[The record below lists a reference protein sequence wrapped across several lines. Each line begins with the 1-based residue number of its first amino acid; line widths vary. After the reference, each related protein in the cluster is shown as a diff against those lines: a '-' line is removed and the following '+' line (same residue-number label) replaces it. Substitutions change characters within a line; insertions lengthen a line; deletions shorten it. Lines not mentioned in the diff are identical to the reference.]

1 MKKTDQELLDC
12 YFQGR
17 ASDEEVAELE
27 QRMLAAADLRQRYL
41 HEAMC
46 EADLRSL
53 ALRDKELI
61 PMPQADR
68 KRRPALALVAGA
80 AAAVLVLATILTLKD
95 DRPASVGRIVSSEFA
110 GWQSDQPTI
119 VGAEFGPGTYLL
131 QSGVATLEF
140 HSGAEMVLEGPAKI
154 EVVSEMQVIFD
165 YGNASFHVPESAV
178 GFQIDTRYGHIVDHG
193 TRFSLSL
200 GKESDEARLAV
211 REGEIAIHHS
221 NGEVKHLFTD
231 ETARIDEKQLQSS
244 NDPASEG
251 ELDARE
257 PFVTL
262 GTGGRETSIIYKD
275 RHRKTKLSSDILMV
289 KHATWNPWEKSNSN
303 LPNAVGADADHNR
316 PTHVD
321 RRALLAFD
329 VSGIDLEKIAEARLI
344 LNVVP
349 TGLGMVT
356 AMPKVSEFGLYG
368 IPDDE
373 REQWPNSGLRWVN
386 APKLEESMPLATFPV
401 PRAEQRAVVI
411 LDTPQ
416 LLAFLKADQ
425 SGEVGFMI
433 HCETPGSTLVHGFAS
448 SQHRE
453 AAGPVLELVMREQ
466 K

>member
-154 EVVSEMQVIFD
+154 EVVSEMRVIFD
-165 YGNASFHVPESAV
+165 YGNASFNVPDSAV

-200 GKESDEARLAV
+200 SEDDQEARLAV

-221 NGEVKHLFTD
+221 SGEVKHLFTD
-231 ETARIDEKQLQSS
+231 ETARIDAKQLQSGT
-244 NDPASEG
+244 DPAAEG
-251 ELDARE
+251 GLDARE
-257 PFVTL
+257 AIMAL
-262 GTGGRETSIIYKD
+262 GTGGRETSIIYND

-289 KHATWNPWEKSNSN
+289 KHATWNR
-303 LPNAVGADADHNR
+303 AHADHNR
-316 PTHVD
+316 PTPVD

-329 VSGIDLEKIAEARLI
+329 VSGLDLETVAEARLI
-344 LNVVP
+344 LNAVP

-373 REQWPNSGLRWVN
+373 REHWPNSGLRWVN
-386 APKLEESMPLATFPV
+386 APKLEESMRLATFPV

-411 LDTPQ
+411 LDTPE

-425 SGEVGFMI
+425 SGEVGFLI

-453 AAGPVLELVMREQ
+453 AAGPVLELVM
-466 K
+466 KKY

>member
-1 MKKTDQELLDC
+1 MKKTDQELLDG

-17 ASDEEVAELE
+17 ASDDEITELE
-27 QRMLAAADLRQRYL
+27 KRMLADEDLRQRYL

-46 EADLRSL
+46 ETDLRSM
-53 ALRDKELI
+53 ALREKEVI

-68 KRRPALALVAGA
+68 KLRPAVALLAGA
-80 AAAVLVLATILTLKD
+80 AAAVLVLATILTLKG
-95 DRPASVGRIVSSEFA
+95 DRAASVGRIVSSELA

-165 YGNASFHVPESAV
+165 YGNASFNVPESAV
-178 GFQIDTRYGHIVDHG
+178 GFQVDTRYGHIVDHG

-200 GKESDEARLAV
+200 GEESNEARLAV
-211 REGEIAIHHS
+211 NEGEVAIHHS
-221 NGEVKHLFTD
+221 GGEVKHLFTS
-231 ETARIDEKQLQSS
+231 ETALIDEKQLRSS
-244 NDPASEG
+244 NDPTAEG
-251 ELDARE
+251 GLDARE
-257 PFVTL
+257 AIVAL
-262 GTGGRETSIIYKD
+262 GTGGRETSIIYYD
-275 RHRKTKLSSDILMV
+275 QYRKSKLSPDILMV
-289 KHATWNPWEKSNSN
+289 KHVDPN
-303 LPNAVGADADHNR
+303 LVKHVDPSR
-316 PTHVD
+316 PAHVD

-329 VSGIDLEKIAEARLI
+329 VSGIDLEKIVGARLI
-344 LNVVP
+344 LNAVP

-356 AMPKVSEFGLYG
+356 DMPKVSEFGLYG
-368 IPDDE
+368 LPDDE
-373 REQWPNSGLRWVN
+373 REQWPDSGLRWVN
-386 APKLEESMPLATFPV
+386 APKLEESMRLATFPV

-411 LDTPQ
+411 LDTPE

-453 AAGPVLELVMREQ
+453 AAGPVLELVMGEQ
-466 K
+466 N

>member
-17 ASDEEVAELE
+17 ASDDEITELE
-27 QRMLAAADLRQRYL
+27 KRMLADEDLRQRYL

-46 EADLRSL
+46 ETDLRSL
-53 ALRDKELI
+53 ALREKEVI

-68 KRRPALALVAGA
+68 KPRPAVALLAGA

-131 QSGVATLEF
+131 QRGIATLGF

-165 YGNASFHVPESAV
+165 YGNASFNVPESAV
-178 GFQIDTRYGHIVDHG
+178 GFQVDTRYGNIVDHG

-200 GKESDEARLAV
+200 GEESNEARLAV
-211 REGEIAIHHS
+211 NEGEVAIHHS
-221 NGEVKHLFTD
+221 SGEVKHLFTS
-231 ETARIDEKQLQSS
+231 ETALIDEKKFRSS
-244 NDPASEG
+244 NDPTAEG
-251 ELDARE
+251 GLGTRE
-257 PFVTL
+257 AIMAL
-262 GTGGRETSIIYKD
+262 GTGGRETSIIYD
-275 RHRKTKLSSDILMV
+275 DQHRKTKLSSDILMV
-289 KHATWNPWEKSNSN
+289 KHVDHN
-303 LPNAVGADADHNR
+303 LVKHHADHNR
-316 PTHVD
+316 PAPVD

-329 VSGIDLEKIAEARLI
+329 VSGIDLEKVAEVRLI
-344 LNVVP
+344 LNAVP

-356 AMPKVSEFGLYG
+356 DMPRVSEFGLYG
-368 IPDDE
+368 LPDDE
-373 REQWPNSGLRWVN
+373 REHWPNSGLKWVN
-386 APKLEESMPLATFPV
+386 APKLEESMRLATFPV
-401 PRAEQRAVVI
+401 PRAKQRAAVT
-411 LDTPQ
+411 LDTPE
-416 LLAFLKADQ
+416 LLAFLKADE

-453 AAGPVLELVMREQ
+453 AAGPVLELEMRERN
-466 K
+466 

>member
-17 ASDEEVAELE
+17 ASDDEISELE
-27 QRMLAAADLRQRYL
+27 QRLLADEDLRQRYL

-46 EADLRSL
+46 ETDLRSL
-53 ALRDKELI
+53 ALREENVVTI
-61 PMPQADR
+61 PPEPR
-68 KRRPALALVAGA
+68 KKRSALTLVMGA
-80 AAAVLVLATILTLKD
+80 AAAVVAVMTIISLNDSRAET
-95 DRPASVGRIVSSEFA
+95 VGRILSSELA

-131 QSGVATLEF
+131 QRGVATLGF

-165 YGNASFHVPESAV
+165 YGNASFNVPESAV
-178 GFQIDTRYGHIVDHG
+178 GFQVDTRYGNIVDHG

-200 GKESDEARLAV
+200 SQDDQEARLAV

-221 NGEVKHLFTD
+221 SGEVKHLFTD
-231 ETARIDEKQLQSS
+231 ETARIDAKQLQSG
-244 NDPASEG
+244 NDPAAEG
-251 ELDARE
+251 GLDARE
-257 PFVTL
+257 PVVTL
-262 GTGGRETSIIYKD
+262 STGGRETSIIYSD
-275 RHRKTKLSSDILMV
+275 QRQAKLSPDILMV
-289 KHATWNPWEKSNSN
+289 KQARRKGSSSVN
-303 LPNAVGADADHNR
+303 
-316 PTHVD
+316 

-329 VSGIDLEKIAEARLI
+329 VSAIDVDEVAEARLI
-344 LNVVP
+344 LNAVP

-356 AMPKVSEFGLYG
+356 DMPQVSEFGIYG

-373 REQWPNSGLRWVN
+373 RENWPNSGLLWKN
-386 APKLEESMPLATFPV
+386 APDLEEARQLATFPLR
-401 PRAEQRAVVI
+401 RAKQRAVVT
-411 LDTPQ
+411 LETPE

-433 HCETPGSTLVHGFAS
+433 HCETPGATLVHGFAS

-453 AAGPVLELVMREQ
+453 AAGPVLELVMKKR
-466 K
+466 

>member
-27 QRMLAAADLRQRYL
+27 QRMLADADLRQRYL
-41 HEAMC
+41 EEAMC
-46 EADLRSL
+46 ETDLRSL
-53 ALRDKELI
+53 ALREENVI
-61 PMPQADR
+61 TMPKAPR
-68 KRRPALALVAGA
+68 KQRPAVALLAGA
-80 AAAVLVLATILTLKD
+80 VAALLVLATILILKD
-95 DRPASVGRIVSSEFA
+95 DRPASVGRIVSSELA
-110 GWQSDQPTI
+110 GWQSDQSTI
-119 VGAEFGPGTYLL
+119 EGAEFGPGTYLL
-131 QSGVATLEF
+131 QRGVATLEF
-140 HSGAEMVLEGPAKI
+140 HSGAQMVLEGPAKI
-154 EVVSEMQVIFD
+154 EVVSEMQLIFD
-165 YGNASFHVPESAV
+165 YGNASFNVPESAV

-200 GKESDEARLAV
+200 GKESDEALLAV
-211 REGEIAIHHS
+211 LEGEIAIHHS

-231 ETARIDEKQLQSS
+231 ETVRIDAKQLQSS
-244 NDPASEG
+244 NYPASEG

-275 RHRKTKLSSDILMV
+275 QYRKTKLSSDILMV
-289 KHATWNPWEKSNSN
+289 KHARRHHRVKHH
-303 LPNAVGADADHNR
+303 ADHNR
-316 PTHVD
+316 PRAID

-386 APKLEESMPLATFPV
+386 APKLEDSTRLATFPV
-401 PRAEQRAVVI
+401 SRAEQRAVVI

-416 LLAFLKADQ
+416 LLAFLKADR
-425 SGEVGFMI
+425 SGELGFMI
-433 HCETPGSTLVHGFAS
+433 HCETLGAS
-448 SQHRE
+448 
-453 AAGPVLELVMREQ
+453 L
-466 K
+466 